1 MFIPIAF
8 VLFFHH
14 HVNNDAYFLKRGVS
28 IYYLISEKK
37 VEQKV
42 TQKNFNQHV
51 IPENLRW
58 AFSYINLQYVR
69 KTMIAQ
75 QYNVVWAHFRKLNKK
90 NLYIF
95 TNVFVWVGKD
105 SVIPF
110 QIIVASVSLFCQTIY
125 FICFLL
131 LKIKFDFVLII
142 GLNLFI
148 RHEWCETFWCFGCNE
163 NIWCQ
168 NMFDR
173 MCLCCVVVFIH
184 MKCQHGFY
192 YSLFA
197 NE

>member
-1 MFIPIAF
+1 MSKFHLNVYRKLEYVFYSSQLLIWMFISMAF

-75 QYNVVWAHFRKLNKK
+75 QYNVAWSHFRKLNKK
-90 NLYIF
+90 TYISLQMYLCG
-95 TNVFVWVGKD
+95 WEKD

-148 RHEWCETFWCFGCNE
+148 RHEWCETFWCF
-163 NIWCQ
+163 WLQ
-168 NMFDR
+168 WKY
-173 MCLCCVVVFIH
+173 LVSKHVW
-184 MKCQHGFY
+184 
-192 YSLFA
+192 
-197 NE
+197 

>member
-1 MFIPIAF
+1 MVWMFIPIAF

-75 QYNVVWAHFRKLNKK
+75 QYNVVWSHFRKLNK

-95 TNVFVWVGKD
+95 TNVFVWVGKRLRD
-105 SVIPF
+105 PISDNSCF
-110 QIIVASVSLFCQTIY
+110 CFSLLPNDIFH
-125 FICFLL
+125 
-131 LKIKFDFVLII
+131 
-142 GLNLFI
+142 LFPI
-148 RHEWCETFWCFGCNE
+148 T
-163 NIWCQ
+163 
-168 NMFDR
+168 
-173 MCLCCVVVFIH
+173 
-184 MKCQHGFY
+184 
-192 YSLFA
+192 
-197 NE
+197 

>member
-1 MFIPIAF
+1 MSKFHLNVYRKLEYVFYSSQLLIWMFISIAF

-75 QYNVVWAHFRKLNKK
+75 QYNVAWSHFRKLNKK
-90 NLYIF
+90 TYISLQMYLCG
-95 TNVFVWVGKD
+95 WEKD

-148 RHEWCETFWCFGCNE
+148 RHEWCETFWCF
-163 NIWCQ
+163 WLQ
-168 NMFDR
+168 WKY
-173 MCLCCVVVFIH
+173 LVSKHVW
-184 MKCQHGFY
+184 
-192 YSLFA
+192 
-197 NE
+197 

>member
-1 MFIPIAF
+1 MSKFHLNVYRKLEYVFYSSQLLIWMFISIAF

-69 KTMIAQ
+69 QTMIAQ
-75 QYNVVWAHFRKLNKK
+75 QYNVAWSHFRKLNKK
-90 NLYIF
+90 TYISLQMYLCG
-95 TNVFVWVGKD
+95 WEKD

-148 RHEWCETFWCFGCNE
+148 RHEWCETFWCF
-163 NIWCQ
+163 WLQ
-168 NMFDR
+168 WKY
-173 MCLCCVVVFIH
+173 LVSKHVW
-184 MKCQHGFY
+184 
-192 YSLFA
+192 
-197 NE
+197 

>member
-75 QYNVVWAHFRKLNKK
+75 QYNLVWSQFRKLNKK
-90 NLYIF
+90 TYISLQMYLCG
-95 TNVFVWVGKD
+95 WEKD

-110 QIIVASVSLFCQTIY
+110 QIIVASVSFFCQTIH

-131 LKIKFDFVLII
+131 LKIKFNFVLII

-168 NMFDR
+168 NMFHR